1 MSPDFLHQPIPGIS
15 LTGAPGNAPWEQ
27 PPKYASLDEVVDYY
41 SDRLVEEET
50 IGSVISIIKRDTPL
64 LTIAEGMIRMGIME
78 GMHTID
84 AGMLV
89 KPILVELMIA
99 LAEIYGV
106 KYVIQA
112 EDIDAQRTMP
122 IDAIEK
128 IMSETVTEMQE
139 VKEETGGSSL
149 IARRKK

>member
-1 MSPDFLHQPIPGIS
+1 MAPDFLHQPIPGIS

-27 PPKYASLDEVVDYY
+27 PPKHASLDEVVDYY
-41 SDRLVEEET
+41 SEKLVEEEM
-50 IGSVISIIKRDTPL
+50 ISNIIDVIKRDVPL
-64 LTIAEGMIRMGIME
+64 LTIAEGMIRTGIMQ
-78 GMHTID
+78 GIHTID

-89 KPILVELMIA
+89 KPVLVELMIA

-112 EDIDAQRTMP
+112 EDIQTMRFMP
-122 IDAIEK
+122 IDSVEK
-128 IMSETVTEMQE
+128 VVSEAVTEMQE
-139 VKEETGGSSL
+139 VKEETGGL

>member
-1 MSPDFLHQPIPGIS
+1 MAPDFLHQPIPGIS

-27 PPKYASLDEVVDYY
+27 PPKHTSLDEVVDYY
-41 SDRLVEEET
+41 SDRLVDEDM
-50 IGSVISIIKRDTPL
+50 IGNVIDVIKRNVPL
-64 LTIAEGMIRMGIME
+64 LTIAEGMIRAGIME

-89 KPILVELMIA
+89 KPVLVEMMIA

-112 EDIDAQRTMP
+112 EDMQTLRSMP

-128 IMSETVTEMQE
+128 VMAEAITEMQE

-149 IARRKK
+149 VARRKK

>member
-1 MSPDFLHQPIPGIS
+1 MAPDFLHQPIPGIS

-27 PPKYASLDEVVDYY
+27 PPKHASLDEVVDYY
-41 SDRLVEEET
+41 SDKLVDEDM
-50 IGSVISIIKRDTPL
+50 IANVIDVIKRDVPL
-64 LTIAEGMIRMGIME
+64 LTIAEGMIRAGIME

-112 EDIDAQRTMP
+112 EDIQTMRFMPTDAV
-122 IDAIEK
+122 DK
-128 IMSETVTEMQE
+128 VVSETVTQMQE
-139 VKEETGGSSL
+139 TKEDTGGL

>member
-1 MSPDFLHQPIPGIS
+1 MADFLHQPIPGIS

-27 PPKYASLDEVVDYY
+27 PPKHTSLDEVVDYY
-41 SDRLVEEET
+41 SDRLVDEDM
-50 IGSVISIIKRDTPL
+50 IGNVIDVIKRDVPL
-64 LTIAEGMIRMGIME
+64 LSIAEGMIRMGIME
-78 GMHTID
+78 GIHTID

-89 KPILVELMIA
+89 KPVLVELMIA
-99 LAEIYGV
+99 LAEIYGI

-112 EDIDAQRTMP
+112 EDMQTQRTMP

-128 IMSETVTEMQE
+128 VVSESVTQMQE
-139 VKEETGGSSL
+139 VKEETDGSL

>member
-1 MSPDFLHQPIPGIS
+1 MAPDFLHQPIPGIS

-27 PPKYASLDEVVDYY
+27 PPKYASIDEVVDYY
-41 SDRLVEEET
+41 SDKLVDEDM
-50 IGSVISIIKRDTPL
+50 IGNVIDVIKRDVPL
-64 LTIAEGMIRMGIME
+64 LTIAEGMIRTGIME
-78 GMHTID
+78 GIHTID

-99 LAEIYGV
+99 LAEIYGI

-112 EDIDAQRTMP
+112 EDMQTLRTMP
-122 IDAIEK
+122 IDAIDK
-128 IMSETVTEMQE
+128 VVSETVTQMQE
-139 VKEETGGSSL
+139 VKEETGGL

>member
-1 MSPDFLHQPIPGIS
+1 MAPDFLHQPIPGIS

-41 SDRLVEEET
+41 SDKLVDEDMIVDV
-50 IGSVISIIKRDTPL
+50 IGVIKGNVPL
-64 LTIAEGMIRMGIME
+64 LTIAEGMIRAGIME
-78 GMHTID
+78 GIHTID

-99 LAEIYGV
+99 LAEIYGI

-112 EDIDAQRTMP
+112 EDMQKMRFMPTDAV
-122 IDAIEK
+122 DK
-128 IMSETVTEMQE
+128 IVSEAVTQMQE
-139 VKEETGGSSL
+139 VKEETGGGL

>member
-1 MSPDFLHQPIPGIS
+1 MKPDFLHQPIPGIS

-27 PPKYASLDEVVDYY
+27 PPKYVSLDEVVDYY
-41 SDRLVEEET
+41 SDRLVDEDMIT
-50 IGSVISIIKRDTPL
+50 NVISVIKRDVPL
-64 LTIAEGMIRMGIME
+64 LSIAEGMIRMGVME

-89 KPILVELMIA
+89 KPVLVELMIA

-112 EDIDAQRTMP
+112 EDMQTLRTMP
-122 IDAIEK
+122 IEAIEK
-128 IMSETVTEMQE
+128 VMAETVTQMQE
-139 VKEETGGSSL
+139 VKEETGGL

>member
-1 MSPDFLHQPIPGIS
+1 MADFLHQPIPGIS

-27 PPKYASLDEVVDYY
+27 PPKHTSLDEVVDYY
-41 SDRLVEEET
+41 SDKLVEEET
-50 IGSVISIIKRDTPL
+50 IGSVISIIKRNIPL

-78 GMHTID
+78 GIHTID

-89 KPILVELMIA
+89 KPVLVELMIA

-112 EDIDAQRTMP
+112 EDMQTQRNMP

-128 IMSETVTEMQE
+128 VMAETVAEMQE
-139 VKEETGGSSL
+139 VKAETNSL
-149 IARRKK
+149 VARRKK

>member
-1 MSPDFLHQPIPGIS
+1 MAPDFLHQPIPGIS

>member
-1 MSPDFLHQPIPGIS
+1 MKPDFLHQPIPGIS
-15 LTGAPGNAPWEQ
+15 LTGTPGNAPWEQ

-41 SDRLVEEET
+41 SDKLVDEEM
-50 IGSVISIIKRDTPL
+50 IGNVIDVIKRDIPL

-78 GMHTID
+78 GIHTID

-89 KPILVELMIA
+89 KPVLVELMIA

-112 EDIDAQRTMP
+112 EDMQKMRFMP
-122 IDAIEK
+122 SDIIEK
-128 IMSETVTEMQE
+128 VVSETVTEMQE
-139 VKEETGGSSL
+139 VKQETGGAGL

>member
-1 MSPDFLHQPIPGIS
+1 MSPDFLNQPIPGIS

-27 PPKYASLDEVVDYY
+27 PPKHTSIDEVVDYY
-41 SDRLVEEET
+41 SDLLVEEET
-50 IGSVISIIKRDTPL
+50 IKNVIDVIKRNVPL
-64 LTIAEGMIRMGIME
+64 LTIAEGIMRTGIMQ

-89 KPILVELMIA
+89 KPILVELLIA

-112 EDIDAQRTMP
+112 SDIETNRTMP

-128 IMSETVTEMQE
+128 VMAETVTEMAE
-139 VKEETGGSSL
+139 VKEETGG
-149 IARRKK
+149 IVARRKK

>member
-1 MSPDFLHQPIPGIS
+1 MSPDFLDQPIPGIS

-27 PPKYASLDEVVDYY
+27 PPKHTSIDEVVDYY
-41 SDRLVEEET
+41 SDFLVEEEV
-50 IGSVISIIKRDTPL
+50 IGNVIDVIKRNVPL
-64 LTIAEGMIRMGIME
+64 LTIAEGIMRTGIMQ

-89 KPILVELMIA
+89 KPVLVELLIA

-112 EDIDAQRTMP
+112 SDIETNRTMP

-128 IMSETVTEMQE
+128 VMAETVTEMQE
-139 VKEETGGSSL
+139 VKEETGG
-149 IARRKK
+149 IVARRKK

>member
-1 MSPDFLHQPIPGIS
+1 MADFLHQPIPGIS

-27 PPKYASLDEVVDYY
+27 PPKYVSLDEVVDYY
-41 SDRLVEEET
+41 SDKLVDEDM
-50 IGSVISIIKRDTPL
+50 IANVISIIKRDAPL

-99 LAEIYGV
+99 LAEIYGI

-112 EDIDAQRTMP
+112 EDMQTQRTMP

-128 IMSETVTEMQE
+128 VVSESVTQMQE
-139 VKEETGGSSL
+139 VKEETGGL

>member
-1 MSPDFLHQPIPGIS
+1 MAPDFLHQPIPGIS

-27 PPKYASLDEVVDYY
+27 PPKYASLDEVIDYY
-41 SDRLVEEET
+41 SDKLVEEET
-50 IGSVISIIKRDTPL
+50 ISSLIDIIKRDIPL

-89 KPILVELMIA
+89 KPVLVELMIA

-112 EDIDAQRTMP
+112 EDMQKMRLMP
-122 IDAIEK
+122 IDSVEK
-128 IMSETVTEMQE
+128 VVAETVTEMQE
-139 VKEETGGSSL
+139 VKEETGGGGL

>member
-1 MSPDFLHQPIPGIS
+1 MAPDFLHQPIPGIS

-27 PPKYASLDEVVDYY
+27 PPKHTSLDEVVNYY
-41 SDRLVEEET
+41 SDKLVEEEM
-50 IGSVISIIKRDTPL
+50 IGNVISIIKRDIPL

-78 GMHTID
+78 GIHTID

-89 KPILVELMIA
+89 KPVLVELMIA

-112 EDIDAQRTMP
+112 EDMQTQRTMP

-128 IMSETVTEMQE
+128 VMAETVAEMQE
-139 VKEETGGSSL
+139 VKAETNSL
-149 IARRKK
+149 VARRKK

>member
-1 MSPDFLHQPIPGIS
+1 M
-15 LTGAPGNAPWEQ
+15 TGAPGNAPWEQ
-27 PPKYASLDEVVDYY
+27 PPKYVSLDEVVDYY
-41 SDRLVEEET
+41 SDRLVDEDMIT
-50 IGSVISIIKRDTPL
+50 NVISVIKRDVPL
-64 LTIAEGMIRMGIME
+64 LSIAEGMIRMGVME

-89 KPILVELMIA
+89 KPVLVELMIA

-112 EDIDAQRTMP
+112 EDMQTLRTMP
-122 IDAIEK
+122 IEAIEK
-128 IMSETVTEMQE
+128 VMAETVTQMQE
-139 VKEETGGSSL
+139 VKEETGGL

>member
-27 PPKYASLDEVVDYY
+27 PPKYTSIDEVVDYY
-41 SDRLVEEET
+41 SDLLVEEET
-50 IGSVISIIKRDTPL
+50 IGNVIDVIKRNVPL
-64 LTIAEGMIRMGIME
+64 LTIAEGIMRTGIMQ

-89 KPILVELMIA
+89 KPILVELLIA

-112 EDIDAQRTMP
+112 SDIETNRTMP

-128 IMSETVTEMQE
+128 VMAETVTEMQE
-139 VKEETGGSSL
+139 VKEETGG
-149 IARRKK
+149 IVARRKK

>member
-1 MSPDFLHQPIPGIS
+1 MADFLHQPIPGIS

-27 PPKYASLDEVVDYY
+27 PPKHTSLDEVVDYY
-41 SDRLVEEET
+41 SDRLVDEDM
-50 IGSVISIIKRDTPL
+50 IGNVIDVIKRDVPL
-64 LTIAEGMIRMGIME
+64 LTIAEGMIRTGIME

-89 KPILVELMIA
+89 KPVLVELMIA
-99 LAEIYGV
+99 LAEIYGI

-112 EDIDAQRTMP
+112 EDIQSNRFMP

-128 IMSETVTEMQE
+128 VMAETVTEMAE
-139 VKEETGGSSL
+139 VKEEAGG
-149 IARRKK
+149 IVARRKK

>member
-27 PPKYASLDEVVDYY
+27 PPKYTSIDEVVDYY
-41 SDRLVEEET
+41 SDLLVEEET
-50 IGSVISIIKRDTPL
+50 IGNVIDVIKRNVPL
-64 LTIAEGMIRMGIME
+64 LTIAEGIMRTGIMQ

-89 KPILVELMIA
+89 KPILVELLIA

-112 EDIDAQRTMP
+112 SDIETNRFMP
-122 IDAIEK
+122 IDAVEK
-128 IMSETVTEMQE
+128 VVAETVTEMQE
-139 VKEETGGSSL
+139 VKEETGG
-149 IARRKK
+149 IVARRKK